1 MKSKTYSTI
10 IDTYLRLK
18 QPPLKKKLW
27 WGEGLM
33 DLTKRNIK
41 LLKTNPETYTNET
54 SLRHKNDRVHIVD
67 SHPSSET

>member
-1 MKSKTYSTI
+1 
-10 IDTYLRLK
+10 
-18 QPPLKKKLW
+18 
-27 WGEGLM
+27 M